1 MTARRGSTAT
11 TSIAAPKPTLDSVAA
26 AAGVS
31 RQTVS
36 NVIHHP
42 DRVRPVT
49 RRQVQSVIDDLRYRP
64 NRLARSLQSRTANAL
79 AYRCH
84 QPGERENL
92 LLDRFLHDLCRA
104 AARRD
109 YHIVLIS
116 PSDVAGELAD
126 YDTLYR
132 SGTVDGFVLSG
143 TSPGDQRLTRL
154 VGDGVPLVSFGR
166 NWDDPAAHPW
176 VDVDGGAGIAEAV
189 SYFWTAGHRR
199 IAWLGG
205 VDADGAGLDRQLGYR
220 AAIAA
225 LGAAPIEHECLDS
238 IEAAQATV
246 GRVLDLDDAPTAFVC
261 ATDVSALGCARA
273 AEERNIKLGVQL
285 GITGFDDSRLAT
297 AFSPPLSSIRQP
309 TAAVAD
315 ALIDGFIARYVEGRA
330 VAPVVLEP
338 TLIHRGSS

>member
-1 MTARRGSTAT
+1 MTTRRRSTTKAT
-11 TSIAAPKPTLDSVAA
+11 AVGVKPTLDSVAS

-42 DRVRPVT
+42 DRVRPDT
-49 RRQVQSVIDDLRYRP
+49 RRRVQSVIDELRYRP
-64 NRLARSLQSRTANAL
+64 NRLARSLQSRTTNTL

-84 QPGERENL
+84 QPDESENL

-116 PSDVAGELAD
+116 PSDVAGELQD

-143 TSPGDQRLTRL
+143 TAPGDERLTRL
-154 VGDGVPLVSFGR
+154 VADGVPFVSFGR
-166 NWDDPAAHPW
+166 NWDDPAANPW
-176 VDVDGGAGIAEAV
+176 VDVDGGAGVAEAV
-189 SYFWTAGHRR
+189 SYFWSAGHRR

-205 VDADGAGLDRQLGYR
+205 VAADGAGFDRQLGYR
-220 AAIAA
+220 SAIDAR
-225 LGAAPIEHECLDS
+225 GATPDEYECLDS

-246 GRVLDLDDAPTAFVC
+246 GRVLDLDNPPTAFVC
-261 ATDVSALGCARA
+261 ATDVLALGCARA
-273 AEERNIKLGVQL
+273 AEERNLKLGVQI

-297 AFSPPLSSIRQP
+297 AFSPALSSIRQP

-315 ALIDGFIARYVEGRA
+315 ALIDGFIARYVEGRE
-330 VAPVVLEP
+330 VRPVVLDP
-338 TLIHRGSS
+338 VLIHRGSS